1 MPESGDIE
9 VLSPP
14 RIHLASRRRF
24 DLKLDLASALSGR
37 ERVEKRPRL
46 DILSGPASI
55 LSSSVSCGS
64 CMGQSAVDDSPVE
77 PPHGG
82 LGGGQS
88 SSAAACTFRTISS
101 ASQEERTC
109 GEAPLPGSS
118 GAFRAISSSELAA
131 KLRKARPVLVIDCR
145 PFLCYN
151 SHHVQGAVNISCTD
165 RFNRK
170 RLQQGKVGVLD
181 LLAATH
187 GKDHFRRRHIRDVVL
202 YDDRNSGQHVLDT
215 DSALNIVLTTLY
227 KEGRQPAILQ
237 GESVSE
243 AVRGQRPCRKAQRSV
258 PESVKRA
265 AAECGAW
272 HERCVLGVCVPV
284 CLVL

>member
-9 VLSPP
+9 VLTPP

-37 ERVEKRPRL
+37 ERMEKKPRL

-64 CMGQSAVDDSPVE
+64 CLGQSAVDDSPVE
-77 PPHGG
+77 QGERSMSTTSSC
-82 LGGGQS
+82 LGQS
-88 SSAAACTFRTISS
+88 ASCTFRTISPPPMS
-101 ASQEERTC
+101 PEERICETM
-109 GEAPLPGSS
+109 SS
-118 GAFRAISSSELAA
+118 ADSSSTFRAISSSELAA

-151 SHHVQGAVNISCTD
+151 SHHVQGALNISCTD

-237 GESVSE
+237 GE
-243 AVRGQRPCRKAQRSV
+243 
-258 PESVKRA
+258 
-265 AAECGAW
+265 
-272 HERCVLGVCVPV
+272 
-284 CLVL
+284 